1 MVSKHLSA
9 PAIMFVL
16 VAATPASAIE
26 ISALVGLATDSAASL
41 EDLAPGAQS
50 RSGESDFLQEL
61 EFGISGMPTNEL
73 TLSYDF
79 NAENYS
85 DYSENSSSTH
95 GVSGRWN
102 RDIGDWSYGVS
113 VDYLDMSL
121 DGNDYLDMTMF
132 TPSISLFSGKNFL
145 MANALFQDKSFDQ
158 YSEFDAELAQYSFL
172 AIRFFNGYKSN
183 INVNFSIAEED
194 AKSNTYD
201 YDEDKITFGV
211 SHKFSIGA
219 RKYRGRFNY
228 EIRSRDY
235 TKVTDSAVRS
245 KEDRDRFR
253 LRLSTDVS
261 ENTEIEFEF
270 DHKDREADIA
280 ASTYE
285 SQSLAMRFKY
295 RR

>member
-1 MVSKHLSA
+1 MFSKFLSA
-9 PAIMFVL
+9 TAIMFVL
-16 VAATPASAIE
+16 LASIPASAIE
-26 ISALVGLATDSAASL
+26 VSALVGLASDSAASL

-50 RSGESDFLQEL
+50 RSSDSDFLQEL

-79 NAENYS
+79 SAENYS
-85 DYSENSSSTH
+85 DYSENSSLTH

-121 DGNDYLDMTMF
+121 DGNNYLDMIMF
-132 TPSISLFSGKNFL
+132 TPSISVFSGNDFL
-145 MANALFQDKSFDQ
+145 MASALFQDKSFDE

-172 AIRFFNGYKSN
+172 AIRFFNGFKSN

-194 AKSNTYD
+194 AQSNTYD

-211 SHKFSIGA
+211 SHKFAIGS
-219 RKYRGRFNY
+219 RRYRGRFDY
-228 EIRSRDY
+228 EFRSRDY

-253 LRLSTDVS
+253 FRLSTDMS
-261 ENTEIEFEF
+261 ENTEIEFEI
-270 DHKDREADIA
+270 DHKDRDANIV
-280 ASTYE
+280 ASTYD
-285 SQSLAMRFKY
+285 SQFLAMRFKY